1 MKLYNG
7 RSMPEFI
14 LKMSL
19 VSICIYAVIIVYKVL
34 MILLRGDGTEELQSE
49 MADSSLSSSFLLF
62 SAGMISLVM
71 SQLTFEKH
79 MPGGKFFRTV
89 KGGFDTYK
97 KASAAIC
104 ISKVAVV
111 AILADFAMLLHIS
124 GIAPM
129 RYGIAAPVTMFIF
142 FTLAMGICN
151 FFYMASDVSDN
162 SLKSTFIALIVFFI
176 AGIAVAVNE
185 DRLGKVH
192 LIIAAVAAVLLP
204 VSHIMLMKN
213 YEKKRWKN

>member
-1 MKLYNG
+1 MNNRITLSKAMKLYNG

-97 KASAAIC
+97 KASAASAHEIRHC
-104 ISKVAVV
+104 GTSYHVHF
-111 AILADFAMLLHIS
+111 LY
-124 GIAPM
+124 PC
-129 RYGIAAPVTMFIF
+129 YG
-142 FTLAMGICN
+142 
-151 FFYMASDVSDN
+151 
-162 SLKSTFIALIVFFI
+162 
-176 AGIAVAVNE
+176 
-185 DRLGKVH
+185 H
-192 LIIAAVAAVLLP
+192 L
-204 VSHIMLMKN
+204 
-213 YEKKRWKN
+213 